1 MLENWLAQGSADE
14 LLASNALLIV
24 ALVRVMRD
32 AQQSFIRSR
41 ENRSSSRLALV
52 AAVQRATPAHGVL
65 TQRVA
70 QKEKSVNAQIISAL
84 SLVVL
89 GRVNFSINLLIEV
102 RFNVKLFC
110 WERKKKFALVSGSD

>member
-52 AAVQRATPAHGVL
+52 AA
-65 TQRVA
+65 
-70 QKEKSVNAQIISAL
+70 I
-84 SLVVL
+84 
-89 GRVNFSINLLIEV
+89 
-102 RFNVKLFC
+102 
-110 WERKKKFALVSGSD
+110 